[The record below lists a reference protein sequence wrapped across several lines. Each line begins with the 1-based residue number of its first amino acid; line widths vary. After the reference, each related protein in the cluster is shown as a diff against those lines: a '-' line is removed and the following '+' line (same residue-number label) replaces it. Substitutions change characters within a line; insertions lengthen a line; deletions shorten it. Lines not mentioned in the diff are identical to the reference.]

1 MSGDNTS
8 YRPWPVSRLRVQVT
22 TLANSSAVVLQ
33 VTKIPMFLQ
42 KTTDTSACAHTS
54 RHLSV
59 SHATVR
65 HMWSLN
71 VSVFTCHM
79 QLQSFA
85 RGAATRRVGHLF
97 HIIADSSFQLPFKRS
112 CIEQLGVNLRYSILQ
127 ASKLPA
133 SIKTSALSL
142 SGAVCCAMSALHN
155 ISQAHAAWHQVPH
168 SKEITAVVRL
178 RQL

>member
-42 KTTDTSACAHTS
+42 KTTDTSARAHTS

-59 SHATVR
+59 SHDTVR

-97 HIIADSSFQLPFKRS
+97 HIIADSSFQLPFKS
-112 CIEQLGVNLRYSILQ
+112 N
-127 ASKLPA
+127 
-133 SIKTSALSL
+133 SIKPLNIQMHTSDLTKSTL
-142 SGAVCCAMSALHN
+142 
-155 ISQAHAAWHQVPH
+155 
-168 SKEITAVVRL
+168 
-178 RQL
+178 

>member
-1 MSGDNTS
+1 MGGDNTS

-33 VTKIPMFLQ
+33 VTKILMFLQ

-59 SHATVR
+59 SHDTVR

-97 HIIADSSFQLPFKRS
+97 HIIADSSFQLPFKS
-112 CIEQLGVNLRYSILQ
+112 N
-127 ASKLPA
+127 
-133 SIKTSALSL
+133 SIKPLNIQMHTSDLTKSTL
-142 SGAVCCAMSALHN
+142 
-155 ISQAHAAWHQVPH
+155 
-168 SKEITAVVRL
+168 
-178 RQL
+178 